1 VVVTEVVETAFDVSL
16 YDPRIRQP
24 APPTVLIALMRHE
37 SHADVL
43 QSAMGAPS
51 GPEPV
56 GDIPK
61 LRLEDWLHESFD
73 RALNDAVFDRGYTE
87 WSELTRFSS
96 LGD

>member
-1 VVVTEVVETAFDVSL
+1 M
-16 YDPRIRQP
+16 RQ
-24 APPTVLIALMRHE
+24 E
-37 SHADVL
+37 SHADML

-61 LRLEDWLHESFD
+61 LRFEDRLHESFD

-87 WSELTRFSS
+87 RSELTRFSS
-96 LGD
+96 FWD